1 MHPYTVTILDDL
13 RGNRQ
18 EIKNEYVTTSDLTV
32 NIRGSLGTSN
42 KMSYQVEDY
51 LILNPTELPDG
62 VASMQHALINDSPN
76 DVPILSDYLSAY
88 MQGNRNSINNNRN
101 HLLFSG
107 QMGMMSS
114 GIGAVASGA
123 MGNIGGMAQG
133 IMSYGKNAGDLWY
146 SLKGIQAKVKD
157 IDNHPPNL
165 VKMGGNT
172 NFDYGHKFTG
182 LYVIRKQIKPEYRK
196 KLEDFFNV
204 FGYMLNEVK
213 IPNFHTRQNWN
224 FVQTKGCN
232 ILASI
237 NNEDLQELKNIF
249 DNGITFWHTDD
260 VGNYSLD
267 NGVI

>member
-1 MHPYTVTILDDL
+1 V
-13 RGNRQ
+13 
-18 EIKNEYVTTSDLTV
+18 
-32 NIRGSLGTSN
+32 
-42 KMSYQVEDY
+42 
-51 LILNPTELPDG
+51 
-62 VASMQHALINDSPN
+62 
-76 DVPILSDYLSAY
+76 
-88 MQGNRNSINNNRN
+88 
-101 HLLFSG
+101 
-107 QMGMMSS
+107 
-114 GIGAVASGA
+114 
-123 MGNIGGMAQG
+123 
-133 IMSYGKNAGDLWY
+133 
-146 SLKGIQAKVKD
+146 
-157 IDNHPPNL
+157 
-165 VKMGGNT
+165 GNT